1 MLQKAAKLKTK
12 FSVVTVQAQ
21 HLISQIESGL
31 QAWTDF
37 NNSENVGKL
46 KTSLD
51 ELNGSMTEFDQKIMI
66 NDCKTLKQD
75 YGAEHLVVKLNDF
88 LAKQQQIN
96 VVEHQRL
103 RIVKRQRIK

>member
-1 MLQKAAKLKTK
+1 M
-12 FSVVTVQAQ
+12 VTVQAQ

-75 YGAEHLVVKLNDF
+75 FGEEHLVVKLNDF
-88 LAKQQQIN
+88 LAKQQT
-96 VVEHQRL
+96 
-103 RIVKRQRIK
+103 